1 MFKSAFRRGY
11 VSSQEATTN
20 MYYIFVIKCLI
31 GKNNRQPEERIPEAP
46 NNPSKTKLFFWCTHS
61 FAFLACFLIILRQAL
76 EGNEH
81 TFNQNMQPKP
91 FKQQKPLRI
100 SINSLKFTSCFSP
113 ATPLLFITK
122 QPNTARSSQSFSP
135 QQQNVFQPHGRWLK
149 VEPVE
154 ALKVW
159 NFTTR
164 KP

>member
-11 VSSQEATTN
+11 VSSQEDTTN
-20 MYYIFVIKCLI
+20 MYYICNQMSHWKKQPTARR
-31 GKNNRQPEERIPEAP
+31 KNSRS
-46 NNPSKTKLFFWCTHS
+46 SKQS
-61 FAFLACFLIILRQAL
+61 FQDKTFLGCFLIIPRQAL
-76 EGNEH
+76 ERNEH

-135 QQQNVFQPHGRWLK
+135 QQQNVFQPHGR
-149 VEPVE
+149 
-154 ALKVW
+154 
-159 NFTTR
+159 
-164 KP
+164 